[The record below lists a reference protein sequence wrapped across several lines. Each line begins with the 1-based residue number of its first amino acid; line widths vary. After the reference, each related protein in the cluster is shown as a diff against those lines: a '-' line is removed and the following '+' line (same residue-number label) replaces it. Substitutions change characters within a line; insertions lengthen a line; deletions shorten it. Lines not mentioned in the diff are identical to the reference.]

1 MAVTKEILALAVEIG
16 DALLRNGA
24 EVYRVEDTVMHI
36 LEAYEIEN
44 YDVYVLSNGI
54 FASANEDR
62 EDACSMIRHI
72 PLGTT
77 HLGRIAALNQLS
89 REICSHECSLI
100 DAWNRLERCKNIS
113 FGKPVVHIFFCGL
126 GCGCFSYLFGGT
138 ALDSIVGFFI
148 GMLLQVFLFALKRH
162 KNSKFITNILGSA
175 FVTLLSLIVLSFGTP
190 ILYDKVI
197 IGDIMPLVP
206 GIALTTSIRDF
217 FNGDYLSGA
226 IHMIDAILTAFC
238 IAVGVGLTGAIGW
251 VVYVIGLNSNM
262 GTVLANLTAT
272 FALTVFSR
280 ILSAIRRNP
289 VTIYLI
295 AGIFPLV
302 PGAGIYYTSYYFI
315 MNDMPQFSNY
325 GMETIKVAG
334 AIVLGIVFGF
344 GLPQSWFN
352 ALQRIERKK
361 TAL

>member
-89 REICSHECSLI
+89 REICSHECSL
-100 DAWNRLERCKNIS
+100 
-113 FGKPVVHIFFCGL
+113 HIFFCGL

-238 IAVGVGLTGAIGW
+238 IAVGVGT
-251 VVYVIGLNSNM
+251 VI
-262 GTVLANLTAT
+262 
-272 FALTVFSR
+272 
-280 ILSAIRRNP
+280 
-289 VTIYLI
+289 TIYHF
-295 AGIFPLV
+295 AMG
-302 PGAGIYYTSYYFI
+302 GA
-315 MNDMPQFSNY
+315 
-325 GMETIKVAG
+325 
-334 AIVLGIVFGF
+334 
-344 GLPQSWFN
+344 
-352 ALQRIERKK
+352 AL
-361 TAL
+361 L